1 MEKITNVLKDTVSV
15 LYWYEEL
22 SSLRLAIFGMV
33 LRNFFFVFLR
43 GAPPPSCPLPPYY
56 YYVCV
61 CVCFARRNA
70 AICMSQQLRSNG
82 IWLAPYYQVAPMRMT
97 YDVVCDGTLAKEII
111 EKRWEYGTQGSQVIT
126 DLSTN

>member
-43 GAPPPSCPLPPYY
+43 GALPPRAPCHHTTTMC
-56 YYVCV
+56 VCV
-61 CVCFARRNA
+61 CVLRGVMQPSACHNNYGAMALARPLLSGRANA
-70 AICMSQQLRSNG
+70 YDLRCCM
-82 IWLAPYYQVAPMRMT
+82 
-97 YDVVCDGTLAKEII
+97 
-111 EKRWEYGTQGSQVIT
+111 
-126 DLSTN
+126 